1 MPSIGPIWAAA
12 AVTAAL
18 SATSSG
24 AAIAPGRYDLDKVT
38 RSIDRALTFI
48 LEGDGDPGIVRQKL
62 ADLEARKRDLE
73 RALNQTD
80 PTPKLEIHPNLGELY
95 RRKVNDLETLLQDED
110 TKPQATD
117 ILRSLIQRIDI
128 SAGQT
133 RGHAEVRIFGALA
146 SILDFAL
153 ESTHAKATADGGLCR
168 VLMVAG
174 AGFEPAAF
182 RL

>member
-1 MPSIGPIWAAA
+1 LK
-12 AVTAAL
+12 T
-18 SATSSG
+18 
-24 AAIAPGRYDLDKVT
+24 
-38 RSIDRALTFI
+38 
-48 LEGDGDPGIVRQKL
+48 L
-62 ADLEARKRDLE
+62 AWSLWKQGECDARKRDLE
-73 RALNQTD
+73 RALNQAD

-117 ILRSLIQRIDI
+117 ILRSLIQRIEI
-128 SAGQT
+128 SAGPT

-153 ESTHAKATADGGLCR
+153 ESTNAKATADGGLFR

-174 AGFEPAAF
+174 AHSLQCRKTVFLAGGKFITPREKTA
-182 RL
+182 LLGQYSLT